1 MFTEEREYDYWGKLI
16 LKKSKILKEGCQP
29 KDDKINWLFMKVDE
43 NLYSFVYKIESPS
56 VAMYEEPFNAAFAFT
71 MSDKVKEIAKMNQ
84 AYEVYRGPE
93 PIGKVILKSKI
104 N

>member
-1 MFTEEREYDYWGKLI
+1 M
-16 LKKSKILKEGCQP
+16 
-29 KDDKINWLFMKVDE
+29 
-43 NLYSFVYKIESPS
+43 YKIESPS

-93 PIGKVILKSKI
+93 LIGKVILKSKI